1 MAERRRMHS
10 GHRAATLLPSSLALP
25 DTHVL
30 VLPSQPHSLAK
41 YVMSM

>member
-1 MAERRRMHS
+1 MTDRRWMHS
-10 GHRAATLLPSSLALP
+10 GHRAATLLPSSLTLP